1 MLTSPAHEGRA
12 KEEDVIEILTNEN
25 LKKLSPEDKAF
36 LTGFCAATDRA
47 ASLLYN
53 LKFVYMDNFDIDG
66 VDINLVRFLDNH
78 EEVRKTLEKSLM
90 DWMETEA
97 MEYLTQM
104 IECE

>member
-1 MLTSPAHEGRA
+1 MI
-12 KEEDVIEILTNEN
+12 VMTNEN
-25 LKKLSPEDKAF
+25 LKKFSPEDNAF

-47 ASLLYN
+47 VSLLYN

-78 EEVRKTLEKSLM
+78 KEVRNTLEKSLM

-104 IECE
+104 IESEQE

>member
-1 MLTSPAHEGRA
+1 MIVMMP
-12 KEEDVIEILTNEN
+12 NEN

-36 LTGFCAATDRA
+36 LTGFFAATDRA

-53 LKFVYMDNFDIDG
+53 LKLVYIDNFDIDG
-66 VDINLVRFLDNH
+66 VDINLARFLDNH
-78 EEVRKTLEKSLM
+78 EEVRKTLEKSLI

-104 IECE
+104 IESEQE

>member
-1 MLTSPAHEGRA
+1 MIA
-12 KEEDVIEILTNEN
+12 ILTNEN

-36 LTGFCAATDRA
+36 LTGFCAAADRA

-104 IECE
+104 IESEQE

>member
-1 MLTSPAHEGRA
+1 MIVMMP
-12 KEEDVIEILTNEN
+12 NEN

-36 LTGFCAATDRA
+36 LEGFCAATDRA
-47 ASLLYN
+47 VSLLYN
-53 LKFVYMDNFDIDG
+53 LKLVYMDNFDIDG

-78 EEVRKTLEKSLM
+78 EEVRKTLEKSLI

-104 IECE
+104 IESEQE

>member
-1 MLTSPAHEGRA
+1 MIVMMP
-12 KEEDVIEILTNEN
+12 NEN

-36 LTGFCAATDRA
+36 LQGFCAATDSA
-47 ASLLYN
+47 VNLLYN
-53 LKFVYMDNFDIDG
+53 LKYVYMDNFDIDG

-78 EEVRKTLEKSLM
+78 EEVRKTLEKSLI

-104 IECE
+104 IESERE

>member
-1 MLTSPAHEGRA
+1 MIVMMP
-12 KEEDVIEILTNEN
+12 NEN

-66 VDINLVRFLDNH
+66 VNLVRFLDNH
-78 EEVRKTLEKSLM
+78 EEVRKTLEKSLI

-104 IECE
+104 IESEQE